1 MVILTPWWQ
10 IHYITGTYWL
20 QIPKQWGITVWG
32 ASQSHQL
39 LFDLNLIGN
48 CCCLRGSSVKERGM
62 LVKTVLHNLFL
73 LNTNEWVSNFQSFIL
88 PLKVLTS
95 LRLLKRHLE
104 TNLYS
109 YQSLIKKKKN
119 RQACSS
125 KLWTTNFISFFFLTH
140 HVSLETLYAWLP
152 GPNPVPIPVLAPNGL
167 LRLNPEVWPKLK
179 VLVPP
184 NGGGLAPNPPVLVPV
199 I

>member
-1 MVILTPWWQ
+1 MSIKFPILHFATKSTYELKVVEAPPWDK
-10 IHYITGTYWL
+10 L
-20 QIPKQWGITVWG
+20 VLIPKP
-32 ASQSHQL
+32 
-39 LFDLNLIGN
+39 N
-48 CCCLRGSSVKERGM
+48 
-62 LVKTVLHNLFL
+62 
-73 LNTNEWVSNFQSFIL
+73 
-88 PLKVLTS
+88 
-95 LRLLKRHLE
+95 
-104 TNLYS
+104 
-109 YQSLIKKKKN
+109 KKKK
-119 RQACSS
+119 RIDKHVVQS
-125 KLWTTNFISFFFLTH
+125 FFLTH

>member
-73 LNTNEWVSNFQSFIL
+73 LNTNDCIKFPIL
-88 PLKVLTS
+88 HFATKSTYELKVVEAPPWDKLV
-95 LRLLKRHLE
+95 
-104 TNLYS
+104 
-109 YQSLIKKKKN
+109 LIPKPNKKKKKN

>member
-1 MVILTPWWQ
+1 MSIKFPILHFATKSTYELKVVEAPPWDK
-10 IHYITGTYWL
+10 L
-20 QIPKQWGITVWG
+20 VLIPKP
-32 ASQSHQL
+32 
-39 LFDLNLIGN
+39 N
-48 CCCLRGSSVKERGM
+48 
-62 LVKTVLHNLFL
+62 
-73 LNTNEWVSNFQSFIL
+73 
-88 PLKVLTS
+88 
-95 LRLLKRHLE
+95 
-104 TNLYS
+104 
-109 YQSLIKKKKN
+109 KKKK
-119 RQACSS
+119 RIDKHVVQSFGQQILLA
-125 KLWTTNFISFFFLTH
+125 FFFLTH